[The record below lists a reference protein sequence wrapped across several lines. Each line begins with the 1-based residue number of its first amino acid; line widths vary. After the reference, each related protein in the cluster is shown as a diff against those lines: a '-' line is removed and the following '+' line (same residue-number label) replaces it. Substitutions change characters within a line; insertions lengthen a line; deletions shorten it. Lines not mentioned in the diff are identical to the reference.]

1 MARGRTRL
9 ATPLLF
15 ARCSAFFGNFRAVT
29 SARCQRRGDSPKFER
44 PSQRGKQN
52 GGTRRC
58 YARWETSSFA
68 SCGGFKSC
76 LGATR
81 AGQKWAEDCAH
92 QATKR
97 GEFGLRLSLQ
107 KCLLLSSSLG
117 DESWVAGQVS
127 PLRKRECAFSA
138 SVVFKPPT
146 ASLRYLEDACLP
158 LRLEICWFFARP
170 LCFWGEKGGRW
181 VVCVWS

>member
-1 MARGRTRL
+1 MNGGRIRL
-9 ATPLLF
+9 ATLLLF
-15 ARCSAFFGNFRAVT
+15 ARRSAFFGNVRSVT

-58 YARWETSSFA
+58 YARWETASFA

-81 AGQKWAEDCAH
+81 PGQKRAEKCAH

-97 GEFGLRLSLQ
+97 GEFGRRVWLKK
-107 KCLLLSSSLG
+107 KCLLLSSSLV

-127 PLRKRECAFSA
+127 LPRKRECAFSA
-138 SVVFKPPT
+138 CALFKPPT
-146 ASLRYLEDACLP
+146 ASLRYLVDAWLP
-158 LRLEICWFFARP
+158 LRLKICWFFARP
-170 LCFWGEKGGRW
+170 LCFWGRKCGRW
-181 VVCVWS
+181 VVWS

>member
-1 MARGRTRL
+1 MNGGRR
-9 ATPLLF
+9 ATLLLF
-15 ARCSAFFGNFRAVT
+15 PRCSGFFGNVRCVT

-58 YARWETSSFA
+58 YARWETASLA

-81 AGQKWAEDCAH
+81 VGQKRAEKRAH

-97 GEFGLRLSLQ
+97 GEFGRRVQLKNMSATIKFTRRRELSGRP
-107 KCLLLSSSLG
+107 SIAAS
-117 DESWVAGQVS
+117 EAGM
-127 PLRKRECAFSA
+127 R
-138 SVVFKPPT
+138 
-146 ASLRYLEDACLP
+146 
-158 LRLEICWFFARP
+158 I
-170 LCFWGEKGGRW
+170 
-181 VVCVWS
+181 